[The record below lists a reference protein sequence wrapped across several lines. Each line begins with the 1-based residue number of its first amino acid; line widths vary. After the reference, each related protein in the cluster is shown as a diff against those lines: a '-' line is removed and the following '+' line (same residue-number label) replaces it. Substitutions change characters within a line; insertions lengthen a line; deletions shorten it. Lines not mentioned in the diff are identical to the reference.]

1 MGTPRENE
9 SLLARRLLEGDESA
23 FDGFVGLFRPRIFR
37 HALLMC
43 GHRDDAEEVTQ
54 DALLKVFENFDQLRE
69 PEHVRAWVF
78 RIARNACYMKRRK
91 SVFAPGEEVSLDALR
106 PSWRQ
111 EGDGRA
117 IEVADWSALPEDVL
131 SREETRELI
140 DEAIRELPDTYR
152 PVILLRDVEDL
163 STSETAEILG
173 LSPDVVKQRLHRAR
187 LMVRQKLDRHFR
199 SARSVQ

>member
-1 MGTPRENE
+1 VGTPRENE

-54 DALLKVFENFDQLRE
+54 DALLKVFENFGQLRE

-91 SVFAPGEEVSLDALR
+91 SVFAPEEEVSLDALR

-111 EGDGRA
+111 DGDGRA

-163 STSETAEILG
+163 STAETAEILG

>member
-54 DALLKVFENFDQLRE
+54 DALLKVFENFGQLRE

-91 SVFAPGEEVSLDALR
+91 SVFAPEEEVSLDALR

-111 EGDGRA
+111 DGDGRA

-163 STSETAEILG
+163 STAETAEILG